1 MSLFQTPFDTP
12 QFCIDNNCSG
22 CSCPYIL
29 TCTKCRLKFSPHKKD
44 YRYYIYGKKQLPS
57 NRATYN
63 LCSDCIEKGE
73 KLTLNSESNNII
85 YLVETVTHEPNN
97 EGRLMHLVK

>member
-1 MSLFQTPFDTP
+1 
-12 QFCIDNNCSG
+12 
-22 CSCPYIL
+22 
-29 TCTKCRLKFSPHKKD
+29 
-44 YRYYIYGKKQLPS
+44 
-57 NRATYN
+57 YN